1 MSQVTLYQAST
12 FGDLLPE
19 DVQTIH
25 ETIAKDCNESQFRLF
40 MSIAKVMDA
49 NPLRG
54 EIHPSV
60 FSGKL
65 SVQYGIDYYIRK
77 AKETDSYRGY
87 DVQLVHEND
96 TYRVQRKRADDG
108 RYYDEI
114 VHEWEG
120 NRGKVIRG
128 YAIAYKEG
136 FQPFLVE
143 MDVEEV
149 EHWKASAIGMQKTMW
164 TKQFNDMF
172 KKHMVKRALK
182 AAFNE
187 LNEDTDMGGSD
198 ATPEPYER
206 KDITAEVNA
215 ASKTSEQPQNS
226 GEGQSEEKTQKDPAL
241 EQKWKVIGEK
251 LNALGHTT
259 KTAHAKYL
267 NENMR
272 VGIQAATAA
281 DLDNLIK
288 QLDMEIAELAAGDDD
303 LE

>member
-1 MSQVTLYQAST
+1 MSQLAIYQAT
-12 FGDLLPE
+12 VFGDLLPE
-19 DVQTIH
+19 DVKTIH

-77 AKETDSYRGY
+77 AKETETYRGY
-87 DVQLVHEND
+87 DVQLVYEND

-120 NRGKVIRG
+120 NRGKVQRG
-128 YAIAYKEG
+128 YALAYKEG
-136 FQPFLVE
+136 FQPFMVE

-187 LNEDTDMGGSD
+187 LNEDTDMGGSEND
-198 ATPEPYER
+198 TPQPYER
-206 KDITAEVNA
+206 KDITEEANA
-215 ASKTSEQPQNS
+215 AGGLKTDESPKGNDSEP
-226 GEGQSEEKTQKDPAL
+226 GVTEDTVAAEL
-241 EQKWKVIGEK
+241 WKVVGSK
-251 LNALGHTT
+251 LDLLGHDT
-259 KTAHAKYL
+259 KAAKATYL
-267 NENMR
+267 KENLKIK
-272 VGIQAATAA
+272 GEFATAA
-281 DLDNLIK
+281 ELRKFIK
-288 QLDMEIAELAAGDDD
+288 SIDMEIAEKAAGDDD

>member
-1 MSQVTLYQAST
+1 MSQLTIYQAT
-12 FGDLLPE
+12 VFGELLPE
-19 DVQTIH
+19 DVKTIH

-77 AKETDSYRGY
+77 AKETETYRGY
-87 DVQLVHEND
+87 DVQLVYEND
-96 TYRVQRKRADDG
+96 TYKVQRKRADDG

-120 NRGKVIRG
+120 NRGKVQRG
-128 YAIAYKEG
+128 YALAYKEG
-136 FQPFLVE
+136 FQPFMVE

-187 LNEDTDMGGSD
+187 LNEDTDMGGTED
-198 ATPEPYER
+198 TAPEPYVR
-206 KDITAEVNA
+206 KDITAEANDA
-215 ASKTSEQPQNS
+215 TEQPIEITPPAAQENETVQVRQKISAAFKTLGITAKAAQGEYMQNNC
-226 GEGQSEEKTQKDPAL
+226 
-241 EQKWKVIGEK
+241 KVAGEK
-251 LNALGHTT
+251 PTLEELSG
-259 KTAHAKYL
+259 L
-267 NENMR
+267 LR
-272 VGIQAATAA
+272 VME
-281 DLDNLIK
+281 
-288 QLDMEIAELAAGDDD
+288 MEIAEKEAGDEE